1 MRLWLTCLLCRG
13 RFRPPPKGTAA
24 IKGIVTIGEHN
35 GNRGQRSCWQDE
47 LFVASS
53 LHGLIAA
60 HRLLKRVERAPDN
73 ESLVEQ
79 AKPVPKDVLK
89 IIAL

>member
-1 MRLWLTCLLCRG
+1 
-13 RFRPPPKGTAA
+13 
-24 IKGIVTIGEHN
+24 
-35 GNRGQRSCWQDE
+35 
-47 LFVASS
+47 